1 MKKLIFSILFCLIFA
16 LSAFFCQNVPNVSYE
31 LSFATEEQLDSPL
44 EENENEMSIFIRN
57 PSHSVF
63 YEDKLYFIDET
74 DNLLKIYDKETDS
87 FLSDFIDLSSYNII
101 DATFLNGFF
110 YLMTE
115 SNEENQIIKINLSSL
130 ELSELEITVANTN
143 DYSYNT
149 FFAQKVSFDEKD
161 YTLLSISGFRLSP
174 VIALIDNETDE
185 VLNVFDIS
193 FRDTIVSSVDFIKV
207 LSYQQE
213 DGTAFIIFVYDTT
226 IAYYEVSTLDS
237 ITDLEDN
244 PIGALSSTP
253 IPIEMARAL
262 SDENITDVGFMN
274 ISSNDYLAIFFS
286 QKDLA
291 GDFIRLY
298 NFDFDDGIDP
308 ITYSAE
314 FACDNT
320 EFVGICGD
328 YFSVPNKDKQEIYF
342 NNIVKVE
349 LEDTLLL
356 YSDFVDNPNYTINY
370 LDFTSETDNDEIYMK
385 SNKQTEM
392 FSDPW
397 GAKSDIIIDA
407 QTDVLKIGNVVLEN
421 DIEIKDY
428 MFCMYSFAGKNH
440 IGFIKTSDLELKDEI
455 LLEDAGYKP
464 RVKVWPNTRLY
475 TLPTNVTGGISTSL
489 RSKVLMEIEDN
500 YEVEVL
506 DIITGYVANGTK
518 MIKVKVNGLH
528 IGYIEE
534 KCISN
539 PSEVIKF
546 VITNATIQKDN
557 TVVYHEANK
566 DSTALTFTLS
576 AGKNVRINGK
586 RNTDT
591 GWTSI
596 TFNDEYG
603 NEFTGYIETDFVKAD
618 AWSTMQIIGCVLIA
632 VNFGLLILI
641 LMYKK
646 NHLGNNGHKIEDE
659 TEENLK

>member
-1 MKKLIFSILFCLIFA
+1 MKKLFFSIIFCLTFA
-16 LSAFFCQNVPNVSYE
+16 LSAFYCQNLPNVSYDI
-31 LSFATEEQLDSPL
+31 SFATEEQLDSPVQ
-44 EENENEMSIFIRN
+44 ENGMSIFIRN

-63 YEDKLYFIDET
+63 YENKLYFIDET

-87 FLSDFIDLSSYNII
+87 FITDVVDLSQYKIV
-101 DATFLNGFF
+101 DATFLDGFF

-115 SNEENQIIKINLSSL
+115 TDGQNQIIKINLSN
-130 ELSELEITVANTN
+130 LEITELDVFVSNSD

-149 FFAQKVSFDEKD
+149 FFAQKVSFDEKE
-161 YTLLSISGFRLSP
+161 YTLLTISGFRLSP
-174 VIALIDNETDE
+174 MIALIDNESYE
-185 VLNVFDIS
+185 VLTVFDIT

-207 LSYQQE
+207 LSYQQS
-213 DGTAFIIFVYDTT
+213 DGKAFIIFVYDTT
-226 IAYYEVSTLDS
+226 IAYYEVSSLLA
-237 ITDLEDN
+237 ITNLEEN

-253 IPIEMARAL
+253 IPLELARAL

-286 QKDLA
+286 QKDLD

-298 NFDFDDGIDP
+298 KFNFDDGIDP

-320 EFVGICGD
+320 EYAVICGD
-328 YFSVPNKDKQEIYF
+328 YFSVPNKDRQEIYF

-349 LEDTLLL
+349 LEETLLL
-356 YSDFVDNPNYTINY
+356 YSDLVDNPNYTVNY
-370 LDFTSETDNDEIYMK
+370 LNFTAETDNDIYMK
-385 SNKQTEM
+385 SNKHTEM

-397 GAKSDIIIDA
+397 GAKSDIIIEA
-407 QTDVLKIGNVVLEN
+407 QTDVVKIGNVVLEN

-428 MFCMYSFAGKNH
+428 VFCMYSFAGKNYV
-440 IGFIKTSDLELKDEI
+440 GFIRASDLDSKDEI
-455 LLEDAGYKP
+455 LLENAGYKP

-475 TLPTNVTGGISTSL
+475 SLPTNIVGNIGSTNLS
-489 RSKVLMEIEDN
+489 SKVLMEIADN
-500 YEVEVL
+500 YEVKVL
-506 DIITGYVANGTK
+506 DVISAYVANGTK
-518 MIKVKVNGLH
+518 MIKVQINGSD

-539 PSEVIKF
+539 PNEIIKF
-546 VITNATIQKDN
+546 VITNATIQKDD

-618 AWSTMQIIGCVLIA
+618 TWSTMQIIGCVLIA
-632 VNFGLLILI
+632 INVGLLILI

-646 NHLGNNGHKIEDE
+646 NHLGSNGYKISNE
-659 TEENLK
+659 TEENMK